1 VRAIAFTLAALVV
14 CGTANALPSF
24 AEVKA
29 AHRPSDLTLLDRHGE
44 PIQTLRTD
52 PTVRRLPW
60 VPIADLSPALLH
72 AIVLSEDRRF
82 HEHSGVDWR
91 AVAASAWANLWNTR
105 TRGASTLTMQLAGLI
120 DEDLARPDSGRS
132 VARKLDQ
139 ALAARR
145 LEARWRK
152 AQILEAYLNLV
163 AFRGELVGIGALSQT
178 LFGKHPSGLDAE
190 EAAIAAALLRAP
202 NAAPAAVAERACGVL
217 HAQGL
222 ACGAIDGL
230 TRAALARRGGP
241 PLGEQLAPHLARQL
255 DPRAARPDGTLATTL
270 DARVQ
275 RLAIAALRSQLA
287 ELAGR
292 NVHDGAV
299 LVLDNASGEVRAWVG
314 SSGPLS
320 DAAQVDGVLAR
331 RQPGS
336 TLKPF
341 VYQLAFERGLI
352 TPATPLHDAPAQ
364 IATGNGLY
372 LPRNYDEGYK
382 GWVSARSALGA
393 SLNLPAVRVGQ
404 WLGADAL
411 FERLNAVG
419 LDLPHGG
426 GHYGASLALGSA
438 DVSLL
443 TLANAYRT
451 LANGGLHAPPR
462 WQPGRSAAPR
472 RVADAAAVR
481 QVADIL
487 ADNEARALT
496 FGLDSVLATRGW
508 AAVKTGTSKDLRDN
522 WCVGFTDRYTVGV
535 WVGNADGDA
544 MHAVS
549 GVEGAAPVWQRIV
562 GALHEGAPSRRPPPT
577 PASASSAQAI
587 PVAPPPF
594 GIAHPRDGSVFA
606 LDPDIPP
613 AAQRI
618 RFEGEAGQWELDGRR
633 LGRGE
638 RLHWAPL
645 PGRHRL
651 RLLAADGRT
660 LLGEAHFEVRGAH
673 WRAHLRAG
681 YAAPVPGN

>member
-1 VRAIAFTLAALVV
+1 MRRLLVALVMF
-14 CGTANALPSF
+14 CGSFAAQALPSF
-24 AEVKA
+24 ADVKA

-44 PIQTLRTD
+44 PLQTLRTD
-52 PTVRRLPW
+52 PTVRRLAW
-60 VPIADLSPALLH
+60 VPIAELSPALLH

-105 TRGASTLTMQLAGLI
+105 TRGASTLTMQLAGLV
-120 DEDLARPDSGRS
+120 DADLARPEGGRS
-132 VARKLDQ
+132 LARKLDQ

-145 LEARWRK
+145 LEARWSK

-178 LFGKHPSGLDAE
+178 LFGKVPSGLDAE
-190 EAAIAAALLRAP
+190 EAAITAALLRAP
-202 NAAPAAVAERACGVL
+202 NAPPHAVAARACGVL
-217 HAQGL
+217 QAQGL
-222 ACGAIDGL
+222 PCGATDAL
-230 TRAALARRGGP
+230 TRAALVRRGGP
-241 PLGEQLAPHLARQL
+241 VLGEQLAPHLARQI
-255 DPRAARPDGTLATTL
+255 DVAAARPDGTLATTL

-275 RLAIAALRSQLA
+275 RLAVATLRHQLA
-287 ELAGR
+287 ELSGR
-292 NVHDGAV
+292 NVQDGAV

-341 VYQLAFERGLI
+341 VYQFAFERGLI

-404 WLGADAL
+404 WVGVDAL

-443 TLANAYRT
+443 ALTNAYRT
-451 LANGGLHAPPR
+451 LANGGLHGPPR
-462 WQPGRSAAPR
+462 WQPGRATAPR

-481 QVADIL
+481 LVSDIL
-487 ADNEARALT
+487 ADNGARALT

-522 WCVGFTDRYTVGV
+522 WCVGYTDRYTVGV
-535 WVGNADGDA
+535 WVGNADGEA

-562 GALHEGAPSRRPPPT
+562 AALHEGRPSRRPAAL
-577 PASASSAQAI
+577 PAAEPLQTGV
-587 PVAPPPF
+587 PRAPPSAAF

-618 RFEGEAGQWELDGRR
+618 RFEGEAGQWELNGRR

-651 RLLAADGRT
+651 RLLGADGRT
-660 LLGEAHFEVRGAH
+660 LLGEVAFEVRGAA
-673 WRAHLRAG
+673 WKAA
-681 YAAPVPGN
+681 AAPR

>member
-1 VRAIAFTLAALVV
+1 M
-14 CGTANALPSF
+14 P
-24 AEVKA
+24 
-29 AHRPSDLTLLDRHGE
+29 P
-44 PIQTLRTD
+44 
-52 PTVRRLPW
+52 RR
-60 VPIADLSPALLH
+60 
-72 AIVLSEDRRF
+72 
-82 HEHSGVDWR
+82 
-91 AVAASAWANLWNTR
+91 ASAVSVRPTTPTQSSHWSR
-105 TRGASTLTMQLAGLI
+105 ST
-120 DEDLARPDSGRS
+120 P
-132 VARKLDQ
+132 
-139 ALAARR
+139 
-145 LEARWRK
+145 
-152 AQILEAYLNLV
+152 
-163 AFRGELVGIGALSQT
+163 
-178 LFGKHPSGLDAE
+178 
-190 EAAIAAALLRAP
+190 
-202 NAAPAAVAERACGVL
+202 
-217 HAQGL
+217 QGL

-270 DARVQ
+270 DARAQ

-577 PASASSAQAI
+577 PASASAQAI

-638 RLHWAPL
+638 RPHWAPV